1 MSSNTLAAAPA
12 PNTTGNVNINVAPR
26 RSKRAI
32 IREENNGQPR
42 RRQRQNE
49 REIPHLDD
57 LINHENMPEP
67 VGIPRNQVNQRMVD
81 FERQQQA
88 NNDEFQEE
96 QQQARGKRS
105 RKSRTRKSRRSRKS
119 RRTRRNRRY

>member
-12 PNTTGNVNINVAPR
+12 PNTTGTVNNAPR
-26 RSKRAI
+26 RGKRAI
-32 IREENNGQPR
+32 IREQDNNQSR

-49 REIPHLDD
+49 REIPHLDA
-57 LINHENMPEP
+57 LINLENMPEP

-96 QQQARGKRS
+96 QQQQARGKRS
-105 RKSRTRKSRRSRKS
+105 RKSRTRKSRRARKS

>member
-12 PNTTGNVNINVAPR
+12 PNTTGTVNNAPR
-26 RSKRAI
+26 RGKRTI
-32 IREENNGQPR
+32 IREEQYNNQSR

-49 REIPHLDD
+49 REIPHLDA
-57 LINHENMPEP
+57 LINLENMPEP

-119 RRTRRNRRY
+119 RRNRRNRRY

>member
-12 PNTTGNVNINVAPR
+12 PNTTGTVNVAPR

-32 IREENNGQPR
+32 IREEQYNNQSR

-49 REIPHLDD
+49 REIPQLDD

>member
-12 PNTTGNVNINVAPR
+12 PNTTGTVNVAPR
-26 RSKRAI
+26 RGKRAI
-32 IREENNGQPR
+32 IREEQYNNQSR

-88 NNDEFQEE
+88 NNHEFQEE
-96 QQQARGKRS
+96 QQQARGKRF

-119 RRTRRNRRY
+119 RRTRRNRRH

>member
-12 PNTTGNVNINVAPR
+12 PNTTGTVNVAPR

-32 IREENNGQPR
+32 IREEQYNNQSR

-88 NNDEFQEE
+88 NNDEFQED